1 VYLSQSAMSTWPS
14 EIIAKPDK
22 WIIVMCDY
30 NPIHTQAIKKGFILE
45 EKLHIA
51 PLTKTTKI

>member
-1 VYLSQSAMSTWPS
+1 MSTWPS
-14 EIIAKPDK
+14 EIIPKPDK